1 MLQELNIFVSALNI
15 GIMYSYTICSCQQ
28 GGLTR
33 TRRQYLSSEF
43 FSCIKIQFNKTNLK
57 KITLE
62 RGNKKINLC
71 ELFVKSAV
79 QKKMKQVF

>member
-1 MLQELNIFVSALNI
+1 MLQELNIFVSALDI

-33 TRRQYLSSEF
+33 TRGQYLSSEF

-57 KITLE
+57 KKSHL
-62 RGNKKINLC
+62 RGEIKK
-71 ELFVKSAV
+71 
-79 QKKMKQVF
+79 